1 MKTCRLT
8 MVLAT
13 LTAVALLAVA
23 GPAEARTRMK
33 DICRIKGQEE
43 NTLQG
48 LGIVVGLRGTGDGG
62 GFLPTI
68 RSLAMAMQLMGNPIG
83 AGGQAELKD
92 ARNVALVM
100 VTATVPAAG
109 ARQGDQL
116 DCMVS
121 SIGASKSLLG
131 GRLFMTPL
139 QGPQVESTKVYGFCQ
154 GAIHLDDATL
164 PTTGRIHGGC
174 RLEEDFFNVFSKD
187 NKITLVIEKNHA
199 DFEVAQEIAEVINSQ
214 LSIQTGD
221 EYLAKAINA
230 LNVEV
235 KIPKQYREDPVQFV
249 TQVMG
254 LTMPD
259 PQTDA
264 RVVINQRAGSVVIG
278 SDVEIGSVV
287 VTHKNIVIQTGDD
300 LPAPDR
306 FVPLDPEGTQTTKLK
321 SLVESLNAIKVP
333 TEDIIEIIKGLDRN
347 GKLYGRLIVE

>member
-1 MKTCRLT
+1 MKTCRNW
-8 MVLAT
+8 MILAA
-13 LTAVALLAVA
+13 LTALALTTFASPV
-23 GPAEARTRMK
+23 EARTRLK

-43 NTLQG
+43 NTLHG

-62 GFLPTI
+62 AFLPTI

-92 ARNVALVM
+92 AKNVALVM
-100 VTATVPAAG
+100 VTTTIPGAG

-116 DCMVS
+116 DCVVS
-121 SIGASKSLLG
+121 SIGSAKSLVG
-131 GRLFMTPL
+131 GRLFATPL
-139 QGPQVESTKVYGFCQ
+139 QGPQVESTRVYAFCQ
-154 GAIHLDDATL
+154 GAINLDD
-164 PTTGRIHGGC
+164 PNITTAGRIHGGC

-187 NKITLVIEKNHA
+187 DKITLVIEKYHA

-221 EYLAKAINA
+221 EYLAKALNA
-230 LNVEV
+230 VNVEV

-254 LTMPD
+254 LTMPE

-278 SDVEIGSVV
+278 ADVEIGSVV
-287 VTHKNIVIQTGDD
+287 VTHKNIVIQTGDN
-300 LPAPDR
+300 LPTDR
-306 FVPLDPEGTQTTKLK
+306 FIPVDMEGTSTTKLK
-321 SLVESLNAIKVP
+321 ALVESLNAIQVP

-347 GKLYGRLIVE
+347 GKLHGRLIVE